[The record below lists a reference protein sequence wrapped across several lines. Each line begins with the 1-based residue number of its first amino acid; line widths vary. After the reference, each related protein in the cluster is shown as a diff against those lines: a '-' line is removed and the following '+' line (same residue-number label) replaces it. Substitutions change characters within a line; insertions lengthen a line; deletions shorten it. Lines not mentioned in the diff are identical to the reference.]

1 MEAEV
6 ERMAAEVA
14 ESLERREI
22 AGRTVTLKVRYD
34 DFTTVT
40 RSRTLIAPT
49 AAAATIGRCARDL
62 LERTEAASRPV
73 RLLGVTASNL
83 VAGGEGQLW
92 LFEE

>member
-1 MEAEV
+1 
-6 ERMAAEVA
+6 MAAEVA
-14 ESLERREI
+14 LALERREI

-34 DFTTVT
+34 DFTTIT
-40 RSRTLIAPT
+40 RSRTLLAPT

-62 LERTEAASRPV
+62 LDRTEAARRPV

-83 VAGGEGQLW
+83 VNGGEGQMG